1 MEQEVEVMRV
11 IRVPP
16 LGKLQVQVGN
26 RRFTTLNEVEDEPTK
41 HRLMAAVGELIVFTD
56 GYEALV
62 TAGVAPPLSTDQ
74 ADAAS
79 VPASMRERQ
88 NAFLAELERQRDAA
102 RAEAASAAGSNAA
115 VEPIVE
121 SPEASSLSIVGQIDR
136 LLQKHLAA
144 KPELSGR
151 SIHLEGDPAG
161 GLRIKIDGRYFQK
174 PSDVEDEAIQQA
186 ILSALKEWD
195 AA

>member
-26 RRFTTLNEVEDEPTK
+26 RRFTSLSEVEDEPTK

-74 ADAAS
+74 AGMTS
-79 VPASMRERQ
+79 IPASMEDRQ

-102 RAEAASAAGSNAA
+102 RAEAASAASTAA

-136 LLQKHLAA
+136 LLQKHLATQ
-144 KPELSGR
+144 PELSGR

-174 PSDVEDEAIQQA
+174 PGDVEDEAIQQA

>member
-26 RRFTTLNEVEDEPTK
+26 RRFTSLSEVEDEPTK

-74 ADAAS
+74 AGTTS
-79 VPASMRERQ
+79 IPASMEDRQ

-102 RAEAASAAGSNAA
+102 RAEAASAASTAA

-136 LLQKHLAA
+136 LLQKHLATQ
-144 KPELSGR
+144 PELSGR

-174 PSDVEDEAIQQA
+174 PGDVEDEAIQQA